1 MRRRPGPQRPT
12 FTDMFK
18 AFGCVDAMLARLS
31 EGWIHEI
38 QGAAVFRN
46 PQDGVWYDIP
56 EALAGWIAL
65 WERIDA
71 KHGLGLDMDPAR
83 KIANRLRYG
92 SPITPELVQQ
102 CAALVVRC
110 KRAYRGMDVYEI
122 GSLVKTQLIAN
133 ESERI
138 GLVAQST

>member
-1 MRRRPGPQRPT
+1 MNRRRLRTIPT
-12 FTDMFK
+12 IADMAK
-18 AFGCVDAMLARLS
+18 AFGAIDAMLDKLS
-31 EGWIHEI
+31 QGWIHEI

-56 EALAGWIAL
+56 EALSGWIAL

-110 KRAYRGMDVYEI
+110 KRAYRGMDVHEI

>member
-12 FTDMFK
+12 FTDMYK
-18 AFGCVDAMLARLS
+18 AFGCIDAMLGRLAD
-31 EGWIHEI
+31 GWIHEI
-38 QGAAVFRN
+38 QGATVFKN

-71 KHGLGLDMDPAR
+71 KYGLGLDLAPAH
-83 KIANRLRYG
+83 KLANRLRY
-92 SPITPELVQQ
+92 STPITPELVQQ
-102 CAALVVRC
+102 CAAIVVQC

-122 GSLVKTQLIAN
+122 GAIVKTQLVAN
-133 ESERI
+133 LAEQA
-138 GLVAQST
+138 GLTEAA